1 MVFRCFQGFEKGCI
15 RNKWIKSNFLSN
27 CVVPEKDF
35 MKTSI
40 GLTLE
45 IKKRFGFLMLS
56 GRSKGNIG
64 KKGVQ

>member
-1 MVFRCFQGFEKGCI
+1 MFSGI
-15 RNKWIKSNFLSN
+15 RERLHSEQIDQVSNFLSD

-35 MKTSI
+35 MKTSM

-45 IKKRFGFLMLS
+45 NRKSFGFLMLS
-56 GRSKGNIG
+56 GRSKGNTG